1 MTYFSGLKQFIAS
14 WDDRFIEEN
23 PAETFRESPLGNINT
38 DGTAACAD
46 SPILS
51 KYHRKFKKSIEPGIR
66 DLTIALILKLN
77 CITYSSC
84 QGHYSTSK
92 SQMRPR
98 YVGILPR
105 DLAEYHSW
113 FEHLK
118 TVADL
123 TNARLPQNTVQVL
136 LTPDILESENCV
148 MPCFNLF
155 FISKSAD
162 EATYFQEVEAVY
174 QTFLK
179 LLNEQV

>member
-1 MTYFSGLKQFIAS
+1 MTYFSGLQEFIAS
-14 WDDRFIEEN
+14 WDDRFVEEN
-23 PAETFRESPLGNINT
+23 SAETFRESPLGNINT

-51 KYHRKFKKSIEPGIR
+51 KYHRKFKKSIEPGVR

-84 QGHYSTSK
+84 QGHLSTSK

-105 DLAEYHSW
+105 DLPEYHSL
-113 FEHLK
+113 FEQLK

-123 TNARLPQNTVQVL
+123 TNARLPQNPVQVV
-136 LTPDILESENCV
+136 LTPDTLESETCV

-155 FISKSAD
+155 FISKSAN
-162 EATYFQEVEAVY
+162 ETLYFQEVEAVY
-174 QTFLK
+174 QTFLN
-179 LLNEQV
+179 LLNERV

>member
-1 MTYFSGLKQFIAS
+1 MTYFSGLQEFIAS
-14 WDDRFIEEN
+14 WDDRFVEEN
-23 PAETFRESPLGNINT
+23 SAETFRESPLGNINT

-51 KYHRKFKKSIEPGIR
+51 KYHRKFKKSIEPGVR

-84 QGHYSTSK
+84 QGHFSTSK

-105 DLAEYHSW
+105 DLAEYHSL
-113 FEHLK
+113 FEQLK
-118 TVADL
+118 IVADL
-123 TNARLPQNTVQVL
+123 TNARLPKNPVQVL
-136 LTPDILESENCV
+136 LTPDTLESENCV

-162 EATYFQEVEAVY
+162 ETIYFQEVEAVY
-174 QTFLK
+174 QTFLD
-179 LLNEQV
+179 LLNERV

>member
-1 MTYFSGLKQFIAS
+1 MTYFSGLKEFIAS
-14 WDDRFIEEN
+14 WDDRFVEEN
-23 PAETFRESPLGNINT
+23 PAEIFRESPLGNINT
-38 DGTAACAD
+38 NGTAACAD

-51 KYHRKFKKSIEPGIR
+51 KYHRKFKKSIEPGVR

-84 QGHYSTSK
+84 QGHFSTPK

-105 DLAEYHSW
+105 DLAEYHSL
-113 FEHLK
+113 FEQLK

-123 TNARLPQNTVQVL
+123 TNAQLPQNPVRVV
-136 LTPDILESENCV
+136 LTPDTLESENCV

-155 FISKSAD
+155 FISQSSD
-162 EATYFQEVEAVY
+162 EATYFQEVEGVY
-174 QTFLK
+174 QTFLN
-179 LLNEQV
+179 LLSDRL

>member
-1 MTYFSGLKQFIAS
+1 MTYFSGLKEFIES
-14 WDDRFIEEN
+14 WDDRFVEAN
-23 PAETFRESPLGNINT
+23 PAEIFRQSPLGNINT
-38 DGTAACAD
+38 EGTAACAD

-51 KYHRKFKKSIEPGIR
+51 KYHRQFKKSIEPGVR
-66 DLTIALILKLN
+66 DLTIALIFKFN

-84 QGHYSTSK
+84 QGHFSTSK

-105 DLAEYHSW
+105 NINEYDDLVEQ
-113 FEHLK
+113 
-118 TVADL
+118 L
-123 TNARLPQNTVQVL
+123 TTLIEFTNGVLSQNTVEVV

-174 QTFLK
+174 QTFLN
-179 LLNEQV
+179 LLTDRI

>member
-1 MTYFSGLKQFIAS
+1 MTYFSGLKEFIAS
-14 WDDRFIEEN
+14 WDDRFVDEN

-51 KYHRKFKKSIEPGIR
+51 KYHRKFKKSIEPGVR
-66 DLTIALILKLN
+66 DLTIALILKFN

-84 QGHYSTSK
+84 QGHLATSK

-105 DLAEYHSW
+105 DLTEYHSL
-113 FEHLK
+113 FEQLK

-123 TNARLPQNTVQVL
+123 TNTRLAQNPVQVV
-136 LTPDILESENCV
+136 LTPDTLESENCV

-155 FISKSAD
+155 FISQSAD
-162 EATYFQEVEAVY
+162 EATYFQEVEGVY

-179 LLNEQV
+179 LVSDRV